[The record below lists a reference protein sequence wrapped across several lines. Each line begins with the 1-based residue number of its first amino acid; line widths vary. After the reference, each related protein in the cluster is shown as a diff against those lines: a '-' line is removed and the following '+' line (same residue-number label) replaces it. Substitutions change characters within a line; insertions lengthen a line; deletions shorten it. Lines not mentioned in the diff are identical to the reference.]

1 MRRLLW
7 VLLCVCHPFLSVH
20 AENLTATE
28 SPVNALDRLAEQAP
42 MLIIGELHGTRET
55 PALVAELARLWAD
68 RGAVQVGLEIP
79 AQEQLRLDA
88 FLRSAGVEADRQA
101 LLVGEFWQTPHERSD
116 GRRSEAMLAL
126 LESLRSARVAGAPID
141 VLAFDDAAFH
151 GPAPDRNARMAE
163 RLRLAHEAQLQT
175 RTIVLTGNYH
185 ARWTVPGSV
194 RPQSVPE
201 GYAPPKPMAAYL
213 RELGVRTVNVS
224 AREAG
229 FWACLRDQPCGP
241 QQLPAQPIVDAS
253 LLTTLD
259 GPDRDYDAVL
269 TVSVLHVSEPV
280 TLERNP

>member
-141 VLAFDDAAFH
+141 VLAIDVLAFDDAAFH

-163 RLRLAHEAQLQT
+163 RLRLAHEAQPQT

-259 GPDRDYDAVL
+259 GPDRD
-269 TVSVLHVSEPV
+269 
-280 TLERNP
+280 

>member
-79 AQEQLRLDA
+79 AQEQPRLDA

-101 LLVGEFWQTPHERSD
+101 LLAGEFWQTPRERSD

-151 GPAPDRNARMAE
+151 GPARDRNARMAE
-163 RLRLAHEAQLQT
+163 HLRLAHEAQPQT
-175 RTIVLTGNYH
+175 RTLVLTGNYH

-194 RPQSVPE
+194 RPLSVPD
-201 GYAPPKPMAAYL
+201 GYEPPKPMAAFL
-213 RELGVRTVNVS
+213 RELGARTVNVS
-224 AREAG
+224 AQEAG

-241 QQLPAQPIVDAS
+241 QQLPAQSFVDAP

-269 TVSVLHVSEPV
+269 TLPVLHVSEPV
-280 TLERNP
+280 TPEQNP